1 MAGRVIYL
9 FMWGYQDSYRISVQI
24 LARDVLKKLGA
35 ETDAEVLLVG
45 IRSPDSN
52 NRNQVCVEPENG
64 KWDLSL
70 FNGLPDSV
78 ESTYRNHNLQNI
90 FYGDEQSMRDKPE
103 WMRRDS
109 VRTEVAKA
117 LEAFDSTHDV
127 TSFCGEARRIGD
139 YYVVPVAQIP
149 NTTFIQYPPLPTKK
163 TDDRQQGHGFR
174 SLIHAAMHAVL
185 HEATEELHNPDPGRF
200 SHRSMR
206 TAEEIIRIAA
216 KDFLQTPGLAI
227 EQHYIHTELFDAL
240 NLVSSLMY
248 EGAKGVGHL
257 FLVNPKNEAVEFLV
271 EFSEPVP
278 FHQPRWVRK
287 VLQMATSGIGIIA
300 DSKHIYGLGNL
311 KGSHNPYEQDAFT
324 VAFIDHYHWELRCGS
339 QVLLRSHYA
348 VPRLPQEP
356 FDKAAFLANYA
367 RLFPLSS
374 AQHGLHLW
382 SLLLAQIQQEHGSM
396 IVVAEDAAS
405 EAKRLS
411 KQGTTILPVR
421 FSEPL
426 LQSVSGIDG
435 TILLDPEGICHAIG
449 IILDGEANDKCT
461 PSRGS
466 RFNSGVRYV
475 ETANH
480 RRLAIVVSDD
490 RTIDIIP
497 PLRRLA
503 SRKVIERHIAAL
515 ESATLDS
522 YHDSRNWLDKH
533 RFYINAEQCQRINTA
548 IERLDNL
555 PREVGLIYL
564 QTNKFEPHADMDESY
579 LID

>member
-1 MAGRVIYL
+1 MAGSVIYL
-9 FMWGYQDSYRISVQI
+9 FMWGYQASYRIHIQI

-35 ETDAEVLLVG
+35 EADAEVLLVG
-45 IRSPDSN
+45 VRSPDSN
-52 NRNQVCVEPENG
+52 NRNQVCVEPEDG
-64 KWDLSL
+64 KWAPSL
-70 FNGLPDSV
+70 FNGLLASV
-78 ESTYRNHNLQNI
+78 ELTYRSHDLQNV
-90 FYGDEQSMRDKPE
+90 FFGDEPSMRDKPE

-117 LEAFDSTHDV
+117 LEAFNSAHDV
-127 TSFCGEARRIGD
+127 TSFCGEARRIDD
-139 YYVVPVAQIP
+139 YYVVPVVQIP
-149 NTTFIQYPPLPTKK
+149 SPTFVQFPPLPPRK
-163 TDDRQQGHGFR
+163 TDEKRRGYGFR

-200 SHRSMR
+200 THRSMR
-206 TAEEIIRIAA
+206 TAEEIVRIAA
-216 KDFLQTPGLAI
+216 KDFLHTPGLAI
-227 EQHYIHTELFDAL
+227 DKHYTHTDLFDTL

-248 EGAKGVGHL
+248 EGTKGIGHL
-257 FLVNPKNEAVEFLV
+257 ILVNPENEAIEFLV
-271 EFSEPVP
+271 KFAEPVP
-278 FHQPRWVRK
+278 FRQPRWVRK
-287 VLQMATSGIGIIA
+287 VLQMATSGVGIIA
-300 DSKHIYGLGNL
+300 NSQYIYGLGNL
-311 KGSHNPYEQDAFT
+311 KDSHNPCEQDAFT

-367 RLFPLSS
+367 RLFPQSS
-374 AQHGLHLW
+374 QQDGLHLW
-382 SLLLAQIQQEHGSM
+382 GLLLAQIRQEHGSM

-405 EAKRLS
+405 EAHRLS

-435 TILLDPEGICHAIG
+435 TILLDPKGVCHAIG

-475 ETANH
+475 ETASH

-490 RTIDIIP
+490 RTVDIIP

-503 SRKVIERHIAAL
+503 SRQVIERHVAVF
-515 ESATLDS
+515 ESATLDN
-522 YHDSRNWLDKH
+522 YHDSRNWLDGH
-533 RFYINAEQCQRINTA
+533 RFYINADQCKRINAA

-555 PREVGLIYL
+555 PKEVGLIYL
-564 QTNKFEPHADMDESY
+564 GTEKFEVHPEMDESY